1 MLQAP
6 RESGTRAI
14 GASAAKHGGDLLKL
28 GFTVGQVVHDY
39 GGLCQAI
46 TEIAVEDRVEITNSE
61 FKTLNGCLDDAIA
74 SAVSEFGHGREQ
86 SVSDEAAEHLGFLT
100 HELRNALT
108 AAMYSF
114 EVIQKGTVGV
124 AGSTANLL
132 VSSHD
137 RMREII
143 DRSLVEVRLK
153 AGTQN
158 QTQVL
163 AVEVLV
169 KDLAIIGE
177 LEAQRRGRRLT
188 VEFGAVGVMID
199 VDPHL
204 FISALTNLLQN
215 ALKFSA
221 PDGHVWL
228 RTLATADRVRI
239 EVEDECGGLP
249 SGNAEELFRVFEKRG
264 ADRSGLGLGLA
275 ISRQAVEANGGTITV
290 RDLPGRGCVFT
301 VEVPRLGAPVANGS
315 KSRTSGKPQDVNQP
329 EPTRS

>member
-1 MLQAP
+1 
-6 RESGTRAI
+6 
-14 GASAAKHGGDLLKL
+14 LLNL
-28 GFTVGQVVHDY
+28 GCTVAQVVHDY

-46 TEIAVEDRVEITNSE
+46 TEIAVEDRIAITNSE

-74 SAVSEFGHGREQ
+74 SAVSEFGHRREQ
-86 SVSDEAAEHLGFLT
+86 SVSDEAVEHLGFLT
-100 HELRNALT
+100 HELRNALS

-124 AGSTANLL
+124 AGSTAELL

-158 QTQVL
+158 PTQVL
-163 AVEVLV
+163 PVERLV
-169 KDLAIIGE
+169 NDLAIIGE

-215 ALKFSA
+215 ALKFTA
-221 PDGHVWL
+221 PDGHVSL
-228 RTLATADRVRI
+228 RTVATADRVRI
-239 EVEDECGGLP
+239 EIEDECGGLP
-249 SGNAEELFRVFEKRG
+249 GGKSKDLFRVFEKRG

-301 VEVPRLGAPVANGS
+301 VEVPRCTWEQGVL
-315 KSRTSGKPQDVNQP
+315 P
-329 EPTRS
+329 EITRLPLRFR